1 MTISLL
7 EQDPNYTGIKPP
19 YSDEQ
24 LSLSGFA
31 DDTCLFVSDK
41 LADRT
46 AIERML
52 TCFQKASGNEVKL
65 AKSFIIW
72 LGPWKGITDQIF
84 GIHPLIGSE
93 RYLGIQIASEFDSS
107 SNWKNIID
115 RLPACTEYWS
125 TLGLSIFGR
134 TLMIN
139 SSLLS
144 KLWFVAMHSPHTT
157 EIVNSIDKL
166 VNNYF
171 RKGKRFTSMSH
182 RLRVTPTYYGGLGQ
196 LDVQTQLNNLLSKW
210 AIRSLSND
218 PHPWN
223 LYWRWNVVQLQTHL
237 KTHTHTQLSMSAIG
251 TLKGLLLICST

>member
-1 MTISLL
+1 MPKGGTSRRPLVSLEGMVSLL
-7 EQDPNYTGIKPP
+7 EQDPTYTGIKPP
-19 YSDEQ
+19 YNDKR
-24 LSLSGFA
+24 LSLSGFG
-31 DDTCLFVSDK
+31 DDTCLFVSDE

-52 TCFQKASGNEVKL
+52 TCFQKASGNEVKIT
-65 AKSFIIW
+65 KSVIIW

-84 GIHPLIGSE
+84 GIHPLKGSE
-93 RYLGIQIASEFDSS
+93 GYLGMQITSEFDSS

-144 KLWFVAMHSPHTT
+144 KLWFVAMHTLHTT

-171 RKGKRFTSMSH
+171 RKGKRLPLT
-182 RLRVTPTYYGGLGQ
+182 TCGG
-196 LDVQTQLNNLLSKW
+196 
-210 AIRSLSND
+210 A
-218 PHPWN
+218 P
-223 LYWRWNVVQLQTHL
+223 
-237 KTHTHTQLSMSAIG
+237 
-251 TLKGLLLICST
+251 